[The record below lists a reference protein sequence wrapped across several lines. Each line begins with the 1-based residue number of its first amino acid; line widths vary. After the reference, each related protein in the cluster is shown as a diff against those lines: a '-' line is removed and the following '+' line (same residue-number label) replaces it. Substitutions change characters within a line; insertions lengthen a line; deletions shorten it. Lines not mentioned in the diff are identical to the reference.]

1 MTGKGAFSKVV
12 TRGQSQDAFV
22 HVVGCKN
29 RGAKDDSQFISM
41 HNFLNSVDI
50 YRDRDT
56 REEYMFVYWFIKV
69 SNLTVV

>member
-22 HVVGCKN
+22 HVMGCKN

-41 HNFLNSVDI
+41 HNFLHSVDI

-56 REEYMFVYWFIKV
+56 REEYTLYIGFLK
-69 SNLTVV
+69 